1 MTIRRAT
8 PEETAAFYGQ
18 GLIIFDQRTIQAFRR
33 QRDEQRKREAERPQ
47 NEQEEDDDESDS

>member
-8 PEETAAFYGQ
+8 PEETEAFYGQ
-18 GLIIFDQRTIQAFRR
+18 GLIIFNQRSTQAFRR

-47 NEQEEDDDESDS
+47 NEQEEGDDESNS